1 MISNFTQLF
10 EIKVQENEATTGDS
24 LFYNF
29 NYNTVKYYNVN
40 SKLHRT
46 DNYIPYQEKLFVMY
60 IGLDQTSQHYERI
73 VYTFIDMFGFLGGLF
88 DFLFFAGY
96 FFVNYFSDKL
106 FHNSILS
113 NLYQVQSQDNNRMS
127 KQH

>member
-1 MISNFTQLF
+1 MIPDFTQFF
-10 EIKVQENEATTGDS
+10 EVKVQENEATTGDN
-24 LFYNF
+24 LFYN
-29 NYNTVKYYNVN
+29 YNLKTMKYYNAN
-40 SKLHRT
+40 SRLHRT
-46 DNYIPYQEKLFVMY
+46 DNFKANEDKLFKMY
-60 IGLDQTSQHYERI
+60 FSFDETSQHYERI